1 MGSPNRNW
9 QDRLKCHT
17 FCRAILSLF
26 PFASWWNQSPE
37 LRKKPSWYSSP
48 GLCPL
53 STVLV
58 PPPHITELCDI
69 SSPSPPDKWGINWP
83 LEEIFPSFENNKWTL
98 CWESPQ
104 EIASQNFNIA
114 DRIPGEKATG
124 PQLEKTLRMCG
135 FQREK
140 FEQGTESP
148 EQFCSWKATSPV
160 VPTVG
165 GERRWGVVGL
175 LTWVL
180 LEPEARSHF
189 LSPLTLLIYLLLPF
203 YTLQN

>member
-1 MGSPNRNW
+1 
-9 QDRLKCHT
+9 
-17 FCRAILSLF
+17 
-26 PFASWWNQSPE
+26 
-37 LRKKPSWYSSP
+37 
-48 GLCPL
+48 
-53 STVLV
+53 
-58 PPPHITELCDI
+58 
-69 SSPSPPDKWGINWP
+69 
-83 LEEIFPSFENNKWTL
+83 
-98 CWESPQ
+98 
-104 EIASQNFNIA
+104 
-114 DRIPGEKATG
+114 
-124 PQLEKTLRMCG
+124 MCG

-148 EQFCSWKATSPV
+148 EHFCSWKATSPV